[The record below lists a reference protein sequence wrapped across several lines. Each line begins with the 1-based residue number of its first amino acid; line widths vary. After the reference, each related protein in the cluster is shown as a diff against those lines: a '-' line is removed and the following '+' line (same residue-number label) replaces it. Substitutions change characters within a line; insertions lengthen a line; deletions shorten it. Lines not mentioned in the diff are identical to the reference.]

1 MANRSDGQ
9 NFSTTGR
16 PPDGCWID
24 EVRVV
29 LRKLMA
35 MSTPVVPVSVK
46 APEPSALYKLTQLL
60 RSELAKNR
68 PVPPAPPTL
77 AEPTKIGRL
86 GQTYFRRK
94 QLPSQQLRPRQIRHN
109 GSDFKCFSCGK
120 TGHSVNR
127 CPTLDRTFP
136 FLLPGWRAEKTSVG
150 YMMISPRRAMDRR
163 RAENAN

>member
-1 MANRSDGQ
+1 MANRNDGQ
-9 NFSTTGR
+9 NFPTTGR
-16 PPDGCWID
+16 PPDGSWID
-24 EVRVV
+24 EGREL

-35 MSTPVVPVSVK
+35 MSTPVVPASVR

-60 RSELAKNR
+60 RRELAKNR
-68 PVPPAPPTL
+68 PVLPAPPTL
-77 AEPTKIGRL
+77 AEPTKIGTL

-120 TGHSVNR
+120 TGHSVNC
-127 CPTLDRTFP
+127 CPTLDVTFP
-136 FLLPGWRAEKTSVG
+136 FILTGWMAEKTPTG
-150 YMMISPRRAMDRR
+150 YMMISPRRVMDRR